1 MLTLIY
7 QRKWLL
13 CLKFEVHSSWL
24 PQLSDCD
31 ECEGRFILGDCP
43 EHGPLVWVD
52 DCQETHPGP
61 AKNVTNLPSDLCLK
75 PSAVMQGHLGVFTKE
90 NIKKRVIFGPFKG
103 QAIPFEEL
111 NVGDNF
117 MRLWEVSCCS
127 FHLFTFQEKR
137 QSINS
142 DAMYFS
148 CSFPR
153 K

>member
-1 MLTLIY
+1 M
-7 QRKWLL
+7 
-13 CLKFEVHSSWL
+13 
-24 PQLSDCD
+24 
-31 ECEGRFILGDCP
+31 
-43 EHGPLVWVD
+43 D